1 MTIGIITVRDEDYH
15 PNRRLKEAAL
25 HSGYELHLIN
35 PYHFRSEIIE
45 GNLLIDG
52 LGTKDFFNVVIPR
65 QGALIGDS
73 SLILLNQIQTLG
85 IPLVNG
91 LSSILL
97 ARNQFLTLQ
106 ALAAADLPV
115 LNTIFINHLE
125 GVQPA
130 VEKLGGYPLIT
141 KTVAGHQGKGVF
153 LIRSDEEAESVVR
166 SSLDRA
172 KGMLIQ
178 QFVQPKGRRDVRVF
192 IIDGEVAGAMQ
203 LIPGEGDFRSNF
215 SLNQQACEINL
226 TDKMAYSAL
235 KAARTLG
242 LEIAGVDLL
251 IDDQDK
257 TIVLEVNYSP
267 GFKGLERTTGL
278 NIANKIID
286 YAITVKNRTR
296 ES

>member
-25 HSGYELHLIN
+25 ESGYELHLIN
-35 PYHFRSEIIE
+35 PYHFRSEII
-45 GNLLIDG
+45 DG
-52 LGTKDFFNVVIPR
+52 KLFINGLDRQRFFDVVIPR

-73 SLILLNQIQTLG
+73 SLTLLNQIQTLG

-91 LSSILL
+91 ISSILL

-115 LNTIFINHLE
+115 LNTVFINHLE

-130 VEKLGGYPLIT
+130 AEKLGGYPYII

-153 LIRSDEEAESVVR
+153 LIHSEEEAEAVLQ

-178 QFVQPKGRRDVRVF
+178 QFVQPSGRRDVRVF
-192 IIDGEVAGAMQ
+192 IIDGEIIGAMQ
-203 LIPGEGDFRSNF
+203 LIPGEGEFRSNF
-215 SLNQQACEINL
+215 SLNQQARGINL
-226 TDKMAYSAL
+226 TGEMADTAL
-235 KAARTLG
+235 KAARVLG

-251 IDDQDK
+251 INNQNR
-257 TIVLEVNYSP
+257 IFVLEVNYSP

-286 YAITVKNRTR
+286 YAITKKLN
-296 ES
+296 